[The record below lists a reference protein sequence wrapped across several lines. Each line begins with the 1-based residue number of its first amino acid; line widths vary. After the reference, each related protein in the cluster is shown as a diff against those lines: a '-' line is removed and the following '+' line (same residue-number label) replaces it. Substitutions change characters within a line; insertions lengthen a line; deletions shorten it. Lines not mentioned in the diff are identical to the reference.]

1 MLHRTMQQQSQQQ
14 NGVDFG
20 STRNGASEFDP
31 DSYGT
36 PQGGLLGRLHA
47 LRAEQDGYQPGSGV
61 QAPFV
66 QQNPNFSLPSQTLN
80 GVPLPMA
87 RLAAPSPATSV
98 SPQAIQQYE
107 ADQAQQAR
115 EAAAARLARGVRNLA
130 GVGAAPLDSS
140 DIAKSTGIDVV
151 NGAIGLIGTIPQ
163 VSDWAHRSVNKGI
176 DTVSNAVKYVR

>member
-66 QQNPNFSLPSQTLN
+66 QQNPN
-80 GVPLPMA
+80 
-87 RLAAPSPATSV
+87 
-98 SPQAIQQYE
+98 